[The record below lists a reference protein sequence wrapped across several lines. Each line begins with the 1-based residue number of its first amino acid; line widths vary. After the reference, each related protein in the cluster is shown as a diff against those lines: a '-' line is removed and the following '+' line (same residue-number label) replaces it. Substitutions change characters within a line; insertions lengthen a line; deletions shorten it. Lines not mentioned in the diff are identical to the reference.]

1 MIKIRGL
8 QQRLAIFMFLPVA
21 VLLIG
26 MGFAGFIYARN
37 SLLAEWSEAATL
49 KLQRTAHEVDMRL
62 SRAKEWLKMFHTT
75 GDDPY
80 AVYYHDLIIEQLQK
94 VEGVARVNVKWA
106 AGGRPLEI
114 QKRGLIPFLESAVVD
129 ITSPRYDS
137 LVKNK
142 TISLISDLK
151 TRAGRTVGRLEVV
164 IRFDYLGEA
173 ISSSGWRQSDQ
184 AYLVDNSGRVLL
196 STSSF
201 DRSQLGETDDPLE
214 VKTLA
219 AMHQKTFGTVIGRG
233 FPPAKVSGFYQLK
246 EAPWTLVMIAPGKD
260 ILVPIVKLRW
270 YYFISGAIFIF
281 LILTLIRLA
290 LGRTVFSIQ
299 ELSKA
304 AHGISRGH
312 FVTLNPPKTQ
322 DEVCELVCSF
332 NTMVLQL
339 EERLRLK
346 ESLDLAMEVQQN
358 LLPQKPL
365 QNEYIDIAGRS
376 IYCEKTGGDYFDFF
390 PLPGSNENKIAI
402 AVGDVVG
409 HGIPAALLMTTVRAL
424 LRSRM
429 VQPGNFAQR
438 MADINRLLCQ
448 DTSISC
454 DYMTLFVMVIDLV
467 KKELCW
473 VRAGHEPAIVYDPSL
488 DAFEELNGDGMAL
501 GIDSAYVF
509 QEYRRSEFTDGQVL
523 VIGTDG
529 IWETESAHGEKFG
542 KDRLR
547 QIIRQHSHCSS
558 EDIISAIASEL
569 TIFRGQVLQQD
580 DITLVVV
587 RGKK

>member
-1 MIKIRGL
+1 
-8 QQRLAIFMFLPVA
+8 
-21 VLLIG
+21 
-26 MGFAGFIYARN
+26 
-37 SLLAEWSEAATL
+37 
-49 KLQRTAHEVDMRL
+49 
-62 SRAKEWLKMFHTT
+62 
-75 GDDPY
+75 
-80 AVYYHDLIIEQLQK
+80 
-94 VEGVARVNVKWA
+94 
-106 AGGRPLEI
+106 
-114 QKRGLIPFLESAVVD
+114 
-129 ITSPRYDS
+129 
-137 LVKNK
+137 
-142 TISLISDLK
+142 
-151 TRAGRTVGRLEVV
+151 
-164 IRFDYLGEA
+164 
-173 ISSSGWRQSDQ
+173 
-184 AYLVDNSGRVLL
+184 
-196 STSSF
+196 
-201 DRSQLGETDDPLE
+201 
-214 VKTLA
+214 
-219 AMHQKTFGTVIGRG
+219 
-233 FPPAKVSGFYQLK
+233 
-246 EAPWTLVMIAPGKD
+246 MIAPGKD

-281 LILTLIRLA
+281 LILTSIRLA

-558 EDIISAIASEL
+558 EGIISAIASEL